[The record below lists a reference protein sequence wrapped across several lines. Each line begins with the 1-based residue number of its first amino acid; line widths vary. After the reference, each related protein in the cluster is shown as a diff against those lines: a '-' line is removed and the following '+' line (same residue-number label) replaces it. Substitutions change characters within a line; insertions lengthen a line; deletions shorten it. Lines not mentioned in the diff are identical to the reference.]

1 MPRFIYR
8 LEITRPD
15 MLTEGPT
22 PEEDRTLTAHLSF
35 LKAHAE
41 DGIVLLAGRTVTA
54 GPETYGVVILEAVD
68 MAAAAEIM
76 GADPALV
83 GGVMT
88 AELQPFRVSVG
99 GGSDGGLGCGTCGS
113 WW

>member
-22 PEEDRTLTAHLSF
+22 PEEDRTLTAHLAF
-35 LKAHAE
+35 LTAHAE

-76 GADPALV
+76 GSDPAVV

-88 AELQPFRVSVG
+88 AELQPFRVAVG
-99 GGSDGGLGCGTCGS
+99 GYVTGD
-113 WW
+113 